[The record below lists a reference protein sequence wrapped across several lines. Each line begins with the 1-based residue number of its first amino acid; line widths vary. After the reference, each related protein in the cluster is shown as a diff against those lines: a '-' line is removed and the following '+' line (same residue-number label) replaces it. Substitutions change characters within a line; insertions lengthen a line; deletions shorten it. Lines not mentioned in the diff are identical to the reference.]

1 MATTSAS
8 LLPLLGSPP
17 ADHSAAQKRTALWR
31 RRPGRA
37 RAELRVACLSAL
49 WLLSACGP
57 NDGARVANADQRPA
71 VLASVTMLADSAA
84 ALLGAAADV
93 RALIGPG
100 VDPHLYRA
108 TRDDMQ
114 RLLQADLVL
123 TVGLHLE
130 ANLESALE
138 RLNQP
143 ADSLPRLISL
153 GALAPAERL
162 LSTPIGTHS
171 AASGSEAAGNEG
183 VQLSSVDPHLW
194 MDVSLW
200 SAALSPLAAQLAQRF
215 PSAALEIAAQTKTY
229 QSELERLDGYIAAC
243 IASIPNDQRW
253 LITAHDAFR
262 YFGRRYGIEVR
273 GLQGLSTESEA
284 GLRELAELVE
294 LLVEQRIPAVFV
306 ESSVPEQGVR
316 ALILGAEERGHQVK
330 LGGTLYSDATGP
342 AGTPA
347 ASLVGMLVHNAET
360 ITLGLGGA
368 LPAGGFDL
376 WPAEISGSEPEHVQ
390 AAPSGASSSEPS
402 GAKSA
407 TNNASAPLHTN
418 PTASPAP
425 AQQEALR

>member
-1 MATTSAS
+1 MATIQTSP
-8 LLPLLGSPP
+8 LPLPGP
-17 ADHSAAQKRTALWR
+17 APAAHSAALTRIARWR
-31 RRPGRA
+31 RPSWRA
-37 RAELRVACLSAL
+37 SAQLWVGGLAAL
-49 WLLSACGP
+49 WLLPACGR
-57 NDGARVANADQRPA
+57 NEQAAVAKTDRRPA

-84 ALLGAAADV
+84 ALLGDAAQV
-93 RALIGPG
+93 QALIGPG

-143 ADSLPRLISL
+143 ADSNPRLISL

-171 AASGSEAAGNEG
+171 ASPDGEAL
-183 VQLSSVDPHLW
+183 QLSSVDPHLW

-200 SAALSPLAAQLAQRF
+200 SAALSPLAEQLAQRF
-215 PSAALEIAAQTKTY
+215 PAAAANIAAQTKTY
-229 QSELERLDGYIAAC
+229 QSELARLDGYIAAC
-243 IASIPNDQRW
+243 IASIPSDQRW

-294 LLVEQRIPAVFV
+294 LLVEQHIPAVFV

-316 ALILGAEERGHQVK
+316 ALILGAEERGHRVQ

-347 ASLVGMLVHNAET
+347 GSLVGMLVHNAET

-368 LPAGGFDL
+368 LPPGGFDL
-376 WPAEISGSEPEHVQ
+376 WPAGVSGSAQEHVN
-390 AAPSGASSSEPS
+390 AAPSGASNSAPS
-402 GAKSA
+402 APKSA
-407 TNNASAPLHTN
+407 THNAAAPLHTT
-418 PTASPAP
+418 PATAPAP
-425 AQQEALR
+425 AHQEALR